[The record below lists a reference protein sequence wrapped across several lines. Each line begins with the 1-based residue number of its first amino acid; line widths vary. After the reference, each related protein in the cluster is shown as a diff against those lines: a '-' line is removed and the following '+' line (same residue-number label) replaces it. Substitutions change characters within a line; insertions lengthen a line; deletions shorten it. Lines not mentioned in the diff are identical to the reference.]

1 MLYAHCTYVTGSQRG
16 EVGKIQRGLLRTQN
30 STCSQR
36 NKPAAILQC
45 NIEAGCLWCFQAV
58 MNMGALHEW
67 PPAATAEGGVENVVH
82 LVAKANESL
91 LFI

>member
-1 MLYAHCTYVTGSQRG
+1 
-16 EVGKIQRGLLRTQN
+16 
-30 STCSQR
+30 
-36 NKPAAILQC
+36 
-45 NIEAGCLWCFQAV
+45 

-67 PPAATAEGGVENVVH
+67 PPAATAQGGVENVVH